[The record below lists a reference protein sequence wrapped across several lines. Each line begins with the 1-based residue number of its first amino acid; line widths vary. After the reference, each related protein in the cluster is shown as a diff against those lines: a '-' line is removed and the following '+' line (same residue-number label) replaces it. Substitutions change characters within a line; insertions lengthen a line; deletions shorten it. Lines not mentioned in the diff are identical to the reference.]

1 MSASLVVGHADD
13 RLHEIHRTKAAVM
26 SVIYHTTVGEIGDEV
41 ESFLGEGMFIL
52 FGQGAP
58 AALKD
63 YCYIVDVNAS
73 TAAIEPGQ
81 HLHLD
86 GEPFTITAVGEVA
99 RQNLDGLGHIT
110 VVFNGATEAR
120 MHGSVYVEAATPPK
134 LHVGSVI
141 TIQV

>member
-1 MSASLVVGHADD
+1 
-13 RLHEIHRTKAAVM
+13 M
-26 SVIYHTTVGEIGDEV
+26 SVIYQTTVGEIGDEV

-81 HLHLD
+81 YLSLD
-86 GEPFTITAVGEVA
+86 EELFTITAVGEVA

-120 MHGSVYVEAATPPK
+120 MHGSVYVETATPPK
-134 LHVGSVI
+134 LRVGSVI
-141 TIQV
+141 TIQA

>member
-1 MSASLVVGHADD
+1 
-13 RLHEIHRTKAAVM
+13 M
-26 SVIYHTTVGEIGDEV
+26 SVIYSTTVGEIGDEV
-41 ESFLGEGMFIL
+41 DSFLGEGMFIL

-58 AALKD
+58 DTLKD

-86 GEPFTITAVGEVA
+86 DEFFRITAVGDVA

-120 MHGSVYVEAATPPK
+120 MHGSVYVEAGTPPK